1 MMYRFSKKTD
11 DLPESSGGEIS
22 KNQILDVFRERKSAP
37 CIFNV
42 ACGERRIIDG
52 VAVIQAFTGT
62 DAYEIS
68 KTAKALRY
76 MLKSTSMPS
85 DWIFVESQRLKSD
98 ASFGWVSKFGMKYRF
113 VPAGEWP
120 NLPPKSSL
128 WSTAQEF
135 TGARMLVF
143 VDSDSMFCNSSW
155 LDETVRLL
163 ESGRDVVSPAGW
175 TYTENDGENGLVESA
190 GHVLMSNGG
199 FLTRENCRC
208 GIAVRRDCFEN
219 RISGF
224 PLEFVYPDLACW
236 ARIAGSGSIRMEDR
250 MKTRLESA
258 PDPALRIGSTEQVM
272 CRFEK
277 IISK

>member
-1 MMYRFSKKTD
+1 MHCFSKKTD
-11 DLPESSGGEIS
+11 DPSGSAAGEIS
-22 KNQILDVFRERKSAP
+22 KNQILDVFRERKSTP

-42 ACGERRIIDG
+42 VCGEHRIMDG
-52 VAVIQAFTGT
+52 VAVVQAFAGT

-68 KTAKALRY
+68 KTTKALQY

-128 WSTAQEF
+128 WSAAQEF
-135 TGARMLVF
+135 TAAHTLVF

-163 ESGRDVVSPAGW
+163 ESGHDVVSPAGW
-175 TYTENDGENGLVESA
+175 MYTENGGEDGLVESA

-199 FLTRENCRC
+199 LLTDENCRC
-208 GIAVRRDCFEN
+208 GIAMRRECFEN

-224 PLEFVYPDLACW
+224 PLEFVHPDLACW
-236 ARIAGSGSIRMEDR
+236 ARIAGSGSVCIEDR
-250 MKTRLESA
+250 MKTRHESA

-277 IISK
+277 TALR